1 MIKNTV
7 TVSIMDDHTQRK
19 SDWISIAR
27 QLYKLKQTRKELVK
41 QEGKLQEELK
51 VLSEDKNAKG
61 GGFAFTCFM
70 RKGSVEYAK
79 VKELEG
85 IDLEPYRKGSVLMWK
100 LSKI

>member
-7 TVSIMDDHTQRK
+7 TVSVLDDHVHRK
-19 SDWISIAR
+19 SDWITIAR

-41 QEGKLQEELK
+41 QEAKLKEELEL
-51 VLSEDKNAKG
+51 LSENKNAKG

-70 RKGSVEYAK
+70 RRGAVDYSN

-85 IDLEPYRKGSVLMWK
+85 VDLEPYRKGSVAMWK